1 MNNLISM
8 RKIEN
13 NADMY
18 SLYCSYTRYSLKIK
32 ENRYKRKYLT
42 KSIFITIVQF
52 HGNAIE

>member
-13 NADMY
+13 IAD
-18 SLYCSYTRYSLKIK
+18 SSYTRYSLKIK